1 MIYEG
6 FIFYSYI
13 IYKFHFVIQFV
24 TQLYPQRFGWS
35 THAGHFRKKKQS
47 PKKVTESQVHPGI
60 SDDISSISGAF
71 SVGFQKDVR
80 SFTIYGSIPKNLL
93 KLTTKSNDK
102 THLDQGG
109 TKDSHPFNLGS
120 CQASGPT
127 SV

>member
-1 MIYEG
+1 MIYKG

-13 IYKFHFVIQFV
+13 QI
-24 TQLYPQRFGWS
+24 S
-35 THAGHFRKKKQS
+35 FRDSIRDPTLSPKVRLVNPCGSLPKKKQS